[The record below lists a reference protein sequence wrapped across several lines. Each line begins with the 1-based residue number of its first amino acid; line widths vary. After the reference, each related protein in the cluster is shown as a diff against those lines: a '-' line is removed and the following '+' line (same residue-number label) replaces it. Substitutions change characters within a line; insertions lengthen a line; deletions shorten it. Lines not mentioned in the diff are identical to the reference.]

1 MPLHHLRSREEPW
14 SRKAVRYDTLN
25 IDVLVF
31 AGAPELQEDEPAG
44 SVICVSPAMTTT
56 GRTRW
61 PEIAYTG
68 GSNLTLTTLLSLWIK
83 NLACGG
89 RICFLSADE
98 FGITISIL
106 LGFALRLLLLWP

>member
-44 SVICVSPAMTTT
+44 SVICVSPRHDHHGKNQMARNSLHWRIKLNTNDAAVPLDKKSRMW
-56 GRTRW
+56 RQD
-61 PEIAYTG
+61 
-68 GSNLTLTTLLSLWIK
+68 LLP
-83 NLACGG
+83 
-89 RICFLSADE
+89 
-98 FGITISIL
+98 
-106 LGFALRLLLLWP
+106 LR